1 MLACSKQ
8 LTCLCIHG
16 NKLQLTLLAKQTH
29 VWLLKKIQKKKTK
42 QKAKEKKILVSKT
55 ALPRGGGEY
64 IKRFH
69 MENSCWG

>member
-29 VWLLKKIQKKKTK
+29 VWLLKKIQTK
-42 QKAKEKKILVSKT
+42 QTESKRKKNILVSKT